1 MSVLYD
7 KDADNT
13 AVVVRT
19 GSTRVN
25 GVKVAQRKVT
35 APKLYLQLFDS
46 VTVTPGTTKP
56 DMVIPV
62 PAGNSNYDVMAFKI
76 AMSGMRAGVGFDTG
90 LTYCVTTVSD
100 GGTAP
105 AAGDEPEVT
114 IGYVPVG

>member
-1 MSVLYD
+1 MALLYD

-13 AVVVRT
+13 PVVVRT
-19 GSTRVN
+19 GALRLAS
-25 GVKVAQRKVT
+25 VKVAQRVAA

-56 DMVIPV
+56 DVVIIV
-62 PAGNSNYDVMAFKI
+62 GAGDSNQDANVHKASF
-76 AMSGMRAGVGFDTG
+76 SGKKGGIGFSTG

-105 AAGDEPEVT
+105 TAGQEPEVY
-114 IGYVPVG
+114 IEYAPVG

>member
-7 KDADNT
+7 RDADNT

-19 GSTRVN
+19 GNTRLN
-25 GVKVAQRKVT
+25 GIKVAQRKVT

-56 DMVIPV
+56 DMVVPI
-62 PAGNSNYDVMAFKI
+62 PAGDANYDVTAHKLS
-76 AMSGMRAGVGFDTG
+76 MSGMRAGIGFSTG

-100 GGTAP
+100 GGAAP
-105 AAGDEPEVT
+105 AVGDEPEVT
-114 IGYVPVG
+114 IGYAPLG